1 MDELRSDERSRL
13 ADLILRGEPLPLDFK
28 NVLFPP
34 ERNEYELVYS
44 EKEREE
50 DILADT
56 MGVPLQPVREFAKAT
71 NGEWRNS
78 LIFGDNL
85 QAMKTLLQ
93 MKRDGEFV
101 TRDGQPGIK
110 LIYLDPPFATRREFA
125 SGGEE
130 RAYQDRVV
138 GAQFV
143 EFMRK
148 RLIVMR
154 ELLAPNGS
162 IYVHLDEKKSHY
174 IKVIMDEVFGE
185 NRFQREIIW
194 RIGWLSGFKTRAK
207 NWIRNHDV
215 ILYYTNDQRS
225 FNKSYIPYP
234 DGYVRRD
241 GAAPTGEGYPYED
254 TWNCYDIDKLDS
266 IQIMS
271 FAGEKTGFPTQKN
284 ENLLERIIRA
294 SSDEGDIVLDPF
306 AGAGTTLAVAEKL
319 RRKWIGID
327 SSKVAIYTS
336 QRRMLTLR
344 QEIGNTGRAL
354 KAKPFTL
361 YNAGLYDFS
370 RLRDL
375 PWKEWRFFA
384 LRLFECEDHPHSIY
398 GLPLDGYRSGSDVL
412 VFNHMQN
419 GGVVLD
425 HGFVDDLHSQ
435 IGRRVG
441 TSVFI
446 IAPAAS
452 VVFLEDYIDKGDTRY
467 YILRIPYSI
476 INELHNR
483 PFEALLQPVDE
494 SQVNSTVEAVGFD
507 FIKQPFVE
515 CTYELAEHEGSEV
528 AEVRIITFRSEAL
541 AKGASLKGNREAL
554 AMVLVDLD
562 YPFDKAQGTDSPPP
576 FELDLTFYAAAIEK
590 DGWAMRLPFAQ
601 LGDHLMLIYIDVYGN
616 EYTEVK
622 QKADFTPDEPSQRK
636 PRAVVRKQVGKA
648 TAAKVSDAGK
658 RSRTAAVPVAT
669 RSRATTSSKVQP
681 AGRRKASGA

>member
-1 MDELRSDERSRL
+1 MSDLRSDERSKL
-13 ADLILRGEPLPLDFK
+13 ADLILRGEPLPLDYK
-28 NVLFPP
+28 HALFPP
-34 ERNEYELVYS
+34 DRSEYELVYAD
-44 EKEREE
+44 KEREE
-50 DILADT
+50 DVLADT
-56 MGVPLQPVREFAKAT
+56 MGVPLQPVREFGKT
-71 NGEWRNS
+71 SNGAWRNS

-101 TRDGQPGIK
+101 TSDGQPGIK

-125 SGGEE
+125 NGQEE

-162 IYVHLDEKKSHY
+162 IYIHLDEKKSHY

-185 NRFQREIIW
+185 NRFEREIIW
-194 RIGWLSGFKTRAK
+194 RIGWISGYKAKAK

-215 ILYYTNDQRS
+215 ILYYTNDKSS

-234 DGYVRRD
+234 PGYTRRD
-241 GAAPTGEGYPYED
+241 GAVPTGEGYPYED
-254 TWNCYDIDKLDS
+254 TWNSYEIDKLDS

-271 FAGEKTGFPTQKN
+271 FSGEKTGFPTQKN

-294 SSDEGDIVLDPF
+294 SSNEGDIVLDPF

-319 RRKWIGID
+319 GRRWIGID

-336 QRRMLTLR
+336 QRRMLSLR
-344 QEIGNTGRAL
+344 HEIGNTGRAL
-354 KAKPFTL
+354 GPKPFTL
-361 YNAGLYDFS
+361 CNAGLYDFS
-370 RLRDL
+370 RLREL

-384 LRLFECEDHPHSIY
+384 LRLFECEDNPHRVSGIEF
-398 GLPLDGYRSGSDVL
+398 DGIRTGSDVL
-412 VFNHMQN
+412 VFNHMLH

-425 HGFVDDLHSQ
+425 HEFVDDLHSQ
-435 IGRRVG
+435 AGRRVG
-441 TSVFI
+441 TAVFI

-494 SQVNSTVEAVGFD
+494 SEINNTVEAVGFD
-507 FIKQPFVE
+507 FIKQPLVE
-515 CTYELAEHEGSEV
+515 CSYGTRERDGSAV
-528 AEVRIITFRSEAL
+528 AEITIDTFRSEAL
-541 AKGASLKGNREAL
+541 AKGASLKANREAL

-562 YPFDKAQGTDSPPP
+562 YPFKASQNKESPPP
-576 FELDLTFYAAAIEK
+576 FKLDRTFYAVSLQEDWTI
-590 DGWAMRLPFAQ
+590 RLPLEE
-601 LGDHLMLIYIDVYGN
+601 LGEYLMLIYIDVYGN

-622 QKADFTPDEPSQRK
+622 ARDEFHRRGAPIASPNPGRAAARKPSTSATKADASRSDASAACKR
-636 PRAVVRKQVGKA
+636 
-648 TAAKVSDAGK
+648 AAK
-658 RSRTAAVPVAT
+658 P
-669 RSRATTSSKVQP
+669 TTPRGQ
-681 AGRRKASGA
+681 ARGRRA

>member
-1 MDELRSDERSRL
+1 MTQLRSDQRSEL
-13 ADLILRGEPLPLDFK
+13 ADLILKGEPLPLDYK
-28 NVLFPP
+28 NILFPP
-34 ERNEYELVYS
+34 DRNEYELVYAD
-44 EKEREE
+44 KEREE

-56 MGVPLQPVREFAKAT
+56 MGVPLQPLRDFGKST
-71 NGEWRNS
+71 NGDWRNS

-101 TRDGQPGIK
+101 TSDGQPGIK

-125 SGGEE
+125 SGQEE

-148 RLIVMR
+148 RLVVMR

-174 IKVIMDEVFGE
+174 VKVIMDEVFGE

-194 RIGWLSGFKTRAK
+194 RIGWLSGFKTKAS

-241 GAAPTGEGYPYED
+241 GAAPTGKGYPYED
-254 TWNCYDIDKLDS
+254 TWNCYEIDKLDS

-271 FAGEKTGFPTQKN
+271 YAGEKTGFPTQKN
-284 ENLLERIIRA
+284 ENLLERIVLA

-319 RRKWIGID
+319 GRRWIGID
-327 SSKVAIYTS
+327 SSKVAIYTI
-336 QRRMLTLR
+336 QRRMLSLR

-354 KAKPFTL
+354 TAKPFTL
-361 YNAGLYDFS
+361 ANAGLYDFS
-370 RLRDL
+370 RLREL

-384 LRLFECEDHPHSIY
+384 LRLFECEDKPHRIS
-398 GLPLDGYRSGSDVL
+398 GVALDGYRSGSDVL
-412 VFNHMQN
+412 VFDHMQD

-441 TSVFI
+441 SSFFI
-446 IAPAAS
+446 VAPAAS

-494 SQVNSTVEAVGFD
+494 SQINNTVEAVGFD
-507 FIKQPFVE
+507 FMKQPFVE
-515 CTYELAEHEGSEV
+515 CRYGIGTHEDSAV
-528 AEVRIITFRSEAL
+528 AEIIIDTFRSEAL

-554 AMVLVDLD
+554 ALVLVDLD
-562 YPFDKAQGTDSPPP
+562 YPFEKSRGKESPPP
-576 FELDLTFYAAAIEK
+576 FELDMTFYAASLQDDWTI
-590 DGWAMRLPFAQ
+590 RLPLDE
-601 LGDHLMLIYIDVYGN
+601 LGDHVMLIYIDVYGN

-622 QKADFTPDEPSQRK
+622 ARKDFTGSALSRTKEAG
-636 PRAVVRKQVGKA
+636 PRAVAGTAKRTSASA
-648 TAAKVSDAGK
+648 TATKSAES
-658 RSRTAAVPVAT
+658 TAT
-669 RSRATTSSKVQP
+669 RGRARGQR
-681 AGRRKASGA
+681 A